1 MQGDYT
7 VIVYLFIPKAT
18 ETPNTMSSVKHPAVV
33 YLLFMFKCVG
43 TVLLAI
49 FRESVQQKTPRG
61 VKEK

>member
-1 MQGDYT
+1 M
-7 VIVYLFIPKAT
+7 YLFIPKAT